1 MTPLFP
7 KEGTYEARAPV
18 GTAKPQTY
26 RKLIT
31 AFVAHAVC
39 VDCNT
44 GWMNSKIEIPAQ
56 RVGLGLMADRR
67 RKQSD
72 PPVRL
77 PPKAQRAIATWA
89 TKVALL
95 FPYTLKPPI
104 LVETEWLRRFRTY
117 ARPPQGFYVQVGTYG
132 PASGPFC
139 SVWMSSLTLNLAGGR
154 KEPVEVLTFHLGHV
168 AFRVIQG
175 PYPSPFETVGPDPTF
190 GGGPWFRIWPLSRR
204 TLLWPHPAMTRELLE
219 WFAAE
224 IPFRG

>member
-18 GTAKPQTY
+18 GTAKPQMY

-39 VDCNT
+39 VNCNT
-44 GWMNSKIEIPAQ
+44 GWMNGKIEIPAQ

-67 RKQSD
+67 RRQSD

-77 PPKAQRAIATWA
+77 PPTAQRAIATWA

-104 LVETEWLRRFRTY
+104 PVEPERLRRFRTY
-117 ARPPQGFYVQVGTYG
+117 ARPPKGFYVQIGTYG
-132 PASGPFC
+132 PASGPYC
-139 SVWMSSLTLNLAGGR
+139 SVWTSALTVNSQRLD
-154 KEPVEVLTFHLGHV
+154 VLTFHLGHI
-168 AFRVIQG
+168 AFRVIEG
-175 PYPSPFETVGPDPTF
+175 PSSDPFMPLGPDPTF

-204 TLLWPHPAMTRELLE
+204 TLLWPRPAMTRELLE
-219 WFAAE
+219 WFAGE
-224 IPFRG
+224 IPVRS